1 MVRDHGKERKGKVKY
16 KQMKSS
22 LNSCQLHGTLSQK
35 KNEESGDR
43 RERDELLN
51 IFGMRD
57 TGKKT

>member
-1 MVRDHGKERKGKVKY
+1 MKLKLLSTPWNIKPEKKY
-16 KQMKSS
+16 
-22 LNSCQLHGTLSQK
+22 
-35 KNEESGDR
+35 EESGDR